1 MECGLQS
8 VASTRRSK
16 EWGLKSA
23 LHAQLL
29 WTDVREAGMLAG
41 TPFDSGLPMKT
52 FVLILATVPLAA
64 LLIWLSNA
72 QASGPVPAGAAI
84 STELSPDDHAS
95 LRKLYEQLHA
105 APELSFHEE
114 NTSKRLTAEMRAA
127 GFEVT
132 EKVGGWGIVCVL
144 KNGDG
149 RTVLVRTD
157 MDALPVRELTG
168 LPFASKVRVKDDD
181 GTEVPV
187 MHACGHDMHMAC
199 WTGTAR
205 WFARNK
211 SKWKGTLVFIGQ
223 PAEEK
228 GGGAAPMIK
237 DGLFQRFPK
246 PDACVALHC
255 GGELALGT
263 FGLTEGPATANVDS
277 VDLIVRGV
285 GGHGSAP
292 HTTKDPVVLAAQI
305 VIALQTISSREIDP
319 RDAVVVTVGS
329 IHGGLKHN
337 IISDEVKLQL
347 TIRSFTQ
354 EVREK
359 TLAAI
364 RRIAEGQARSAGLPD
379 KLLPIVKEA
388 EMFTPVVNNDPA
400 LARKI
405 GDALRERFGQDSVK
419 LRKATMGGEDFSRY
433 GMTEEKIPI
442 CMFWLGTVA
451 PKRVEEAE
459 KKDGDPLPSLHS
471 PFYRPEADDSLHY
484 GVGSLSEAVLA
495 ALGK

>member
-1 MECGLQS
+1 
-8 VASTRRSK
+8 
-16 EWGLKSA
+16 
-23 LHAQLL
+23 
-29 WTDVREAGMLAG
+29 
-41 TPFDSGLPMKT
+41 MKV
-52 FVLILATVPLAA
+52 FVLFSLLALIALGTAA
-64 LLIWLSNA
+64 FWIGTTEA
-72 QASGPVPAGAAI
+72 AAPIAAAAI

-95 LRKLYEQLHA
+95 LRKLYEELHQ

-114 NTSKRLTAEMRAA
+114 NTSKRLAAEMRAT

-132 EKVGGWGIVCVL
+132 EKFGGWGIVCVL
-144 KNGDG
+144 KNGEG

-168 LPFASKVRVKDDD
+168 LPFASTVRVK
-181 GTEVPV
+181 GEGGVEVPV

-205 WFARNK
+205 WFARNRG
-211 SKWKGTLVFIGQ
+211 KWKGTLVFIGQ

-237 DGLFQRFPK
+237 EGLFEKFPK

-277 VDLIVRGV
+277 VDITVRGV

-305 VIALQTISSREIDP
+305 VVALQTISSREIDP

-329 IHGGLKHN
+329 IHGGTKHN

-347 TIRSFTQ
+347 TIRTFTH

-359 TLAAI
+359 TLKAI
-364 RRIAEGQARSAGLPD
+364 RRIAEGQARSAGVPD
-379 KLLPIVKEA
+379 NLLPIVKEA
-388 EMFTPVVNNDPA
+388 ELFTPVVQNDPA
-400 LARKI
+400 LTRRIA
-405 GDALRERFGQDSVK
+405 DALRERFGKDSVK
-419 LRKATMGGEDFSRY
+419 NRPATMGGEDFSRY
-433 GMTEEKIPI
+433 GMTEHKIPI
-442 CMFWLGTVA
+442 CMYWLGTIP
-451 PKRVEEAE
+451 PKRLEEAQN
-459 KKDGDPLPSLHS
+459 GGAPLPSLHS
-471 PFYRPEADDSLHY
+471 PLYKPDADDSLHY

-495 ALGK
+495 ALK

>member
-1 MECGLQS
+1 
-8 VASTRRSK
+8 
-16 EWGLKSA
+16 
-23 LHAQLL
+23 
-29 WTDVREAGMLAG
+29 
-41 TPFDSGLPMKT
+41 MKT
-52 FVLILATVPLAA
+52 LLLTLVSLSAVAA
-64 LLIWLSNA
+64 LPLWLSVGHA
-72 QASGPVPAGAAI
+72 AGPVTTATAI

-95 LRKLYEQLHA
+95 LRKLYEALHE

-114 NTSKRLTAEMRAA
+114 KTSERLAAEMRAA

-144 KNGDG
+144 KNGEG

-157 MDALPVRELTG
+157 MDALPVREMTG
-168 LPFASKVRVKDDD
+168 LPFASKVRVKDAD

-199 WTGTAR
+199 WTGTGR

-211 SKWKGTLVFIGQ
+211 SKWNGTLVFIGQ
-223 PAEEK
+223 PAEER

-237 DGLFQRFPK
+237 DGLFERFPK

-255 GGELALGT
+255 NGDLPLGT

-277 VDLIVRGV
+277 VDITVRGV

-305 VIALQTISSREIDP
+305 VVALQLIDSREIDP

-329 IHGGLKHN
+329 IHGGTKHN
-337 IISDEVKLQL
+337 IIPDEVKLQL
-347 TIRSFTQ
+347 TIRTFTH

-359 TLAAI
+359 TIAAI
-364 RRIAEGQARSAGLPD
+364 KRIAEGQARSAGLPD
-379 KLLPIVKEA
+379 NLMPVVKEA
-388 EMFTPVVNNDPA
+388 EMFTPVVINDPA
-400 LARKI
+400 LTRRI
-405 GDALRERFGQDSVK
+405 SDALRERYGQDSVK
-419 LRKATMGGEDFSRY
+419 ARRATMGGEDFSRY
-433 GMTEEKIPI
+433 GMTADKIPI
-442 CMFWLGTVA
+442 CMFWLGTIA

-459 KKDGDPLPSLHS
+459 RKGGNPLPSLHS
-471 PFYRPEADDSLHY
+471 PFYKPEADDSLHY
-484 GVGSLSEAVLA
+484 GVGSLSEAVMA
-495 ALGK
+495 ALRG

>member
-1 MECGLQS
+1 MKLFALISTAVFLAVTHIVWTGS
-8 VASTRRSK
+8 AHARGPTVA
-16 EWGLKSA
+16 
-23 LHAQLL
+23 
-29 WTDVREAGMLAG
+29 
-41 TPFDSGLPMKT
+41 
-52 FVLILATVPLAA
+52 AA
-64 LLIWLSNA
+64 LT
-72 QASGPVPAGAAI
+72 AG
-84 STELSPDDHAS
+84 LSPDDHAS
-95 LRKLYEQLHA
+95 LRKLYEELHA

-114 NTSKRLTAEMRAA
+114 HTSKRLAAEMRGA

-144 KNGDG
+144 KNGAG

-168 LPFASKVRVKDDD
+168 LPFASTVRVKDETGVD
-181 GTEVPV
+181 VPV

-205 WFARNK
+205 WFSRNRD
-211 SKWKGTLVFIGQ
+211 KWKGTLVFIGQ

-228 GGGAAPMIK
+228 GGGSAPMIK
-237 DGLFQRFPK
+237 DGLFTRFPK

-255 GGELALGT
+255 GGELATGT

-277 VDLIVRGV
+277 VDITVRGV
-285 GGHGSAP
+285 GGHGSMP

-305 VIALQTISSREIDP
+305 VIALQTIGSREIDP
-319 RDAVVVTVGS
+319 REAVVVTVGS
-329 IHGGLKHN
+329 IHGGTKHN

-364 RRIAEGQARSAGLPD
+364 KRICEGQARSAGLPD
-379 KLLPIVKEA
+379 NLMPTVKEA
-388 EMFTPVVNNDPA
+388 ELFTPVVQNDPA
-400 LARKI
+400 LTRKI
-405 GDALRERFGQDSVK
+405 SDALRERFGKDSVK
-419 LRKATMGGEDFSRY
+419 LRRATMGGEDFARY

-442 CMFWLGTVA
+442 CMFWLGTIP
-451 PKRVEEAE
+451 PKRVEQAQNG
-459 KKDGDPLPSLHS
+459 GDPLPSLHS
-471 PFYRPEADDSLHY
+471 PFYKPEADDSLHY
-484 GVGSLSEAVLA
+484 GVGSLSTAVMA
-495 ALGK
+495 ALGQ